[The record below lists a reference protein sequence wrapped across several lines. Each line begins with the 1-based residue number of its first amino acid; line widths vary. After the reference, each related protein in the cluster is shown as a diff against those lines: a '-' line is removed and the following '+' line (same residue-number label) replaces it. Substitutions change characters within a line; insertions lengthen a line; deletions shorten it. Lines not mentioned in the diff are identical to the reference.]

1 MNGGD
6 TMENK
11 RTEMTSGGAGYGM
24 AIRAGQRSGK
34 MQELL
39 DVLRERCEELE
50 RERENLLIL
59 CDQLKRDNERGEIEL
74 LAEADWG
81 QQRRDERDEA
91 RQWACRRHRVAQQW
105 RTRYNESIGRIAVLR
120 AQLAEARG
128 SEDSWKTAAHM
139 WERSCS
145 MRRESGAIL
154 QQRLV
159 EVRNKALDEAIA
171 VCENLRCNEGYP
183 FLGAQFC
190 ARDIRALKNAGAY
203 PADEINT
210 VGDGS

>member
-1 MNGGD
+1 M
-6 TMENK
+6 TAITPE
-11 RTEMTSGGAGYGM
+11 EMFYRMHPEM
-24 AIRAGQRSGK
+24 AKDNSW
-34 MQELL
+34 LSYC
-39 DVLRERCEELE
+39 VELE
-50 RERENLLIL
+50 SESATLRTRLAKTEHLLSM
-59 CDQLKRDNERGEIEL
+59 CQ
-74 LAEADWG
+74 
-81 QQRRDERDEA
+81 QQRDKEHELALRGAKNWMSATKERDEA

-203 PADEINT
+203 PADEIST
-210 VGDGS
+210 VRDGS